1 MQSASSIDTSELKDL
16 AEQAALQAGELL
28 RRKWNEPRQI
38 DSKGFRDV
46 VTDADYASQAVITEM
61 IKAKFPEHGFLTE
74 EDDPSLPL
82 GGPVIWVIDPV
93 DGTTNYSRQIPTYC
107 ISIGAAA
114 EQDSSHHR
122 GHDYVPVAGVIYDPM
137 RDELFSADAGSRS
150 TLNGRELT
158 VSEVDDI
165 GEAVIC
171 MDWSR
176 EFERRQAMLNA
187 VDRFA
192 QKART
197 MRATGSA
204 SLSLAWVA
212 AGRIDVYFNYGV
224 GPWDV
229 AAAAVIISQAGGK
242 ITNPAGESWTLAD
255 PGCVAS
261 NGIVHLPFMTQAGI
275 QALT

>member
-1 MQSASSIDTSELKDL
+1 MQSAFSIDTGELRNL
-16 AEQAALQAGELL
+16 AEKAALQAGELL
-28 RRKWNEPRQI
+28 RRKWTETRQI
-38 DSKGFRDV
+38 ESKGYRDM
-46 VTDADYASQAVITEM
+46 VTDADYASQAIITGL
-61 IKAKFPEHGFLTE
+61 IKAEFPEHGFLTE
-74 EDDPSLPL
+74 EDDPSLPQ

-114 EQDSSHHR
+114 KQKPTENEVRQ
-122 GHDYVPVAGVIYDPM
+122 YVPVAGVIYDPM
-137 RDELFSADAGSRS
+137 RDELFSADAESTS
-150 TLNGRELT
+150 TLNGRRLS

-165 GEAVIC
+165 GGAVIC

-176 EFERRQAMLNA
+176 DFERRQAMLVA
-187 VDRFA
+187 IDRFA
-192 QKART
+192 QHART
-197 MRATGSA
+197 LRSTGSA

-229 AAAAVIISQAGGK
+229 AAAAVIIDRAGGK
-242 ITNPAGESWTLAD
+242 VTNPAGETWSLAD

-261 NGIVHLPFMTQAGI
+261 NKAIHLPFMTQAGMT
-275 QALT
+275 AAT

>member
-1 MQSASSIDTSELKDL
+1 MQPASSIDTSELRDL

-28 RRKWNEPRQI
+28 RRKWDEPRQI
-38 DSKGFRDV
+38 DSKGYRDV
-46 VTDADYASQAVITEM
+46 VTDADYASQTIITEL
-61 IKAKFPEHGFLTE
+61 IKARFPEHGFLTE
-74 EDDPSLPL
+74 EDDPSLPE

-107 ISIGAAA
+107 ISISAAA
-114 EQDSSHHR
+114 KQSSSESDVR
-122 GHDYVPVAGVIYDPM
+122 RYVPVAGVIYDPM
-137 RDELFSADAGSRS
+137 RDELFSADAGGPS
-150 TLNGRELT
+150 TLNGRKLS
-158 VSEVDDI
+158 VSKVNDI

-176 EFERRQAMLNA
+176 DFENRQAMLFA
-187 VDRFA
+187 IDRFA
-192 QKART
+192 QQART
-197 MRATGSA
+197 IRATGSA

-229 AAAAVIISQAGGK
+229 AAAAVIISRAGGK
-242 ITNPAGESWTLAD
+242 VTNPAGETWSLAD

-261 NGIVHLPFMTQAGI
+261 NEVIHMPFMTQAGI
-275 QALT
+275 HALT

>member
-1 MQSASSIDTSELKDL
+1 MQAASSINTVELKNL

-28 RRKWNEPRQI
+28 RRKWNEPRRI
-38 DSKGFRDV
+38 DSKGYRDV
-46 VTDADYASQAVITEM
+46 VTDADYASQAIITKI
-61 IKAKFPEHGFLTE
+61 IKANFPDHGFLTE
-74 EDDPSLPL
+74 EDDPSLPQ

-107 ISIGAAA
+107 VSIGAAA
-114 EQDSSHHR
+114 KQELSHNGEHR
-122 GHDYVPVAGVIYDPM
+122 YVPVAGVVYDPM
-137 RDELFSADAGSRS
+137 RDELFSADVGGHS
-150 TLNGRELT
+150 TLNGRELS
-158 VSEVDDI
+158 VSGVDHI

-176 EFERRQAMLNA
+176 EFERRQAMLLA
-187 VDRFA
+187 IDRFA
-192 QKART
+192 QQART
-197 MRATGSA
+197 IRATGSA

-229 AAAAVIISQAGGK
+229 AAAAVIIGQAGGVV
-242 ITNPAGESWTLAD
+242 TNPAGETWSLTD

-261 NGIVHLPFMTQAGI
+261 NEVIHRQFMTQAGI